1 MKILE
6 KDIQKAI
13 LTCLELKRIFHW
25 RNNTGAFKTEG
36 GGFMKFGQRGS
47 PDIFVVK
54 PGLVDLAVS
63 GDYAKAGGMS
73 KFGQIYG
80 IEVKAPKGAQSDF
93 QRAWQAE
100 FEKAGG
106 IYILARSLD
115 EVKKI
120 L

>member
-13 LTCLELKRIFHW
+13 LSYLELKRIFHW

-54 PGLVDLAVS
+54 A
-63 GDYAKAGGMS
+63 
-73 KFGQIYG
+73 GQIIG
-80 IEVKAPKGAQSDF
+80 LEVKAPKGTQSDYQLSWQISF
-93 QRAWQAE
+93 QE
-100 FEKAGG
+100 AGG
-106 IYILARSLD
+106 LYYIVRSLD
-115 EVKKI
+115 EVIKI